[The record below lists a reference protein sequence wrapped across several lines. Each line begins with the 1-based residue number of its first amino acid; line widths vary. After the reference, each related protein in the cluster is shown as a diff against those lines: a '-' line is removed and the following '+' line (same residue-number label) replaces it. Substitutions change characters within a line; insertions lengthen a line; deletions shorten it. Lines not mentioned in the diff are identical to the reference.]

1 MNQFNDAIKHYINE
15 DMSDTDKILIR
26 RQSKHLGKK
35 DLDSINSLDIKRYV
49 NRIHKHNK
57 SSTIKRDLNII
68 KAVLNHACDLGL
80 MLSLIHI

>member
-1 MNQFNDAIKHYINE
+1 MNQFNDAVKHYINE

-49 NRIHKHNK
+49 K
-57 SSTIKRDLNII
+57 T
-68 KAVLNHACDLGL
+68 
-80 MLSLIHI
+80 